1 MQEATLCRIQVVII
15 TKNSFY
21 MLRLS
26 LWKRASG
33 YVADEHGIDC
43 ASLQA
48 KINKMHRTT
57 LEPTQQS
64 ASRAATANHFSS
76 ASCASERWR
85 CVAVKQ
91 RKKKKALTHTPP
103 ASLTHVHMSAPRLSF
118 SLFFFCFAYVN
129 DSSWKKKKKLM
140 WYPHHR
146 KSKPHIKKATTTTVK
161 IIKQTYDNNENNNNK
176 RKEKHTWRGISTT
189 CAARSASCAA
199 CSPSNEGC

>member
-43 ASLQA
+43 TSLQA

-91 RKKKKALTHTPP
+91 RKKKKSTHTHTTRI
-103 ASLTHVHMSAPRLSF
+103 ADACSHERSSSLFFP
-118 SLFFFCFAYVN
+118 FFFCFAYVN

>member
-1 MQEATLCRIQVVII
+1 MQEATLCRIQIVII

-43 ASLQA
+43 TSLQA

-118 SLFFFCFAYVN
+118 SLFLLCLCERLFLE
-129 DSSWKKKKKLM
+129 KKKKKLM